1 MSPDSSEDSPR
12 DVSGRSSEDAPAGD
26 APAEDAPAGDAPAE
40 DAPARPFAFQPA
52 PEDGGQEFPVVGIG
66 ASAGGVGALRRFFRN
81 LPDEVG
87 MAFVVVLHLSPDHE
101 SNLAEI
107 LRRDTDMPVQEATD
121 ECALEPGRIYVIP
134 PQREMWMEGSALR
147 LSARSPNHRP
157 NTIDALF
164 DSLAEEHR
172 GRAVGIILSGT
183 GTDGTLGLRAIKA
196 RGGIAMVQEPGDA
209 GHEEMPR
216 SALDTGTVDL
226 VAPAGELAGRLVAY
240 HRNARVIQLPE
251 SGEALP
257 SGEQTT
263 LQKIFAELQ
272 GRTGHD
278 FSHYKRST
286 VLRRLER
293 RMQVTDTETLSAY
306 LQALED
312 RPGEARALY
321 KELLI
326 SVTRFFRTPEA
337 FETLEGSVIPPLFE
351 DKGPDEEVRVW
362 VPGCATGEEAYSLDI
377 LLHEYA
383 RALEAPPSIQV
394 FATDVDTEGLATAR
408 AGVYPPTIAADV
420 SEARLDRFFRREN
433 DQYRVT
439 SSLRNSVVFAE
450 HDLTQDPPFSNLG
463 LVCCRNLLIYLSQ
476 PLQEHV
482 FRLFRYALKEEGFLF
497 LGPSEAIGPSQSFFA
512 VADKNQSIL
521 QAKPPGPDEDRL
533 VPLSSPPN
541 MSPADPS
548 PQART
553 RAPTGDMEAVH
564 QDLLMD
570 QAASLLVDEN
580 REIRHLTGR
589 AGQFLTHEAGEPT
602 HNLLEKVP
610 PALRL
615 ELRGA
620 LYQALQKET
629 ATERTVSLALGPE
642 GAPSPVRVQVQ
653 PIGDP
658 ELDRSLAQVQFEKVE
673 ALSSGGPEGTAAPAE
688 GSETEGSGAEG
699 SEAEGLEAPTSRER
713 SLEEELQDVKEQ
725 LQIKSE
731 EHETVA
737 EEMETANEELMSMN
751 EELQAKNEEL
761 QTSKEQLQSVNEE
774 LTTTNQQLNAKVE
787 ALDQANSDLQNL
799 MEATEVATLF
809 LGQDLEIRRYTPPV
823 TEVFSLRESDIGR
836 PITDFTPKI
845 EYDSLVEDAERA
857 LDGQASAESVE
868 QEVPT
873 EQGVPTEQEVHVEQ
887 EVKREGAEGEEDTWY
902 SMRIRPY
909 RTVSGEVE
917 GVAMTFVDI
926 TAQKR
931 AAETL
936 RKERDLVSALIDTAG
951 ALITVLGEDGSI
963 VRFNT
968 ACERLTGYDAAEAE
982 GTGLRD
988 LLMPQEDREIIE
1000 SHLEALATGA
1010 KERVDLEMK
1019 WAGADGQKRLIR
1031 GSITALSRPD
1041 GEVRHFIVTGTDIT
1055 DRRRLEREV
1064 IEISDRERQ
1073 RIGEALHDVVSSG
1086 LTNAAMRAENLA
1098 YDLEEESEKEE
1109 SEEEESEE
1117 EESEE
1122 EESEEGTAVV
1132 AEDLQAIFSEIKEAA
1147 DQIRSLSHALIPQA
1161 LRQDHLATAL
1171 ADLADEEEDFSD
1183 VECVFVGDEGETR
1196 PEDETDAM
1204 NLYRIAHEAVANA
1217 REHANPERITIGLR
1231 EEDSGLVLAV
1241 RDDGRGWDGETPE
1254 EEGLGLHLMR
1264 YRANLIGATLRLTSD
1279 DGETVVECRLPL
1291 P

>member
-1 MSPDSSEDSPR
+1 M
-12 DVSGRSSEDAPAGD
+12 
-26 APAEDAPAGDAPAE
+26 
-40 DAPARPFAFQPA
+40 
-52 PEDGGQEFPVVGIG
+52 
-66 ASAGGVGALRRFFRN
+66 GALRRFFRN

-121 ECALEPGRIYVIP
+121 ECALEPGHIYVIP

-172 GRAVGIILSGT
+172 GRAVGIVLSGT

-226 VAPAGELAGRLVAY
+226 VAPAGKLAGRLVAY

-293 RMQVTDTETLSAY
+293 RMQVTDTETLEAY
-306 LQALED
+306 LQVLED

-362 VPGCATGEEAYSLDI
+362 VAGCATGEEAYSI
-377 LLHEYA
+377 AMLLHEHA
-383 RALEAPPSIQV
+383 RSMEAPPELQV
-394 FATDVDTEGLATAR
+394 FATDVDNEGLGIAR
-408 AGVYPPTIAADV
+408 RGTYPPTIEADV
-420 SEARLDRFFRREN
+420 SEDRLGRFFVREEG
-433 DQYRVT
+433 QYRVT

-450 HDLTQDPPFSNLG
+450 HDLTQDPPFSKLD
-463 LVCCRNLLIYLSQ
+463 LICCRNLLIYLSQ

-521 QAKPPGPDEDRL
+521 QAKPLGPDEDRL

-620 LYQALQKET
+620 LYQALQKGT
-629 ATERTVSLALGPE
+629 ATEKTVSLPLGPE
-642 GAPSPVRVQVQ
+642 GAPSPVHVQVQ

-688 GSETEGSGAEG
+688 GSEAEGSGAEG
-699 SEAEGLEAPTSRER
+699 LEDEGLEDEGLEAEGLEAEGLEAEGLEAEGLEAPTSRER

-731 EHETVA
+731 EHETVT

-774 LTTTNQQLNAKVE
+774 LTTTNQQLSAKVE

-823 TEVFSLRESDIGR
+823 TEVFSLRKSDIGR

-845 EYDSLVEDAERA
+845 EYDSLVEDAKRV
-857 LDGQASAESVE
+857 LGGQASAGSVE
-868 QEVPT
+868 QE
-873 EQGVPTEQEVHVEQ
+873 GLMEQEGPMGQESHVEQ

-1109 SEEEESEE
+1109 SEK
-1117 EESEE
+1117 

-1147 DQIRSLSHALIPQA
+1147 DQIRSLSHALIPRA

-1183 VECVFVGDEGETR
+1183 IDCTFVGDEGETR

-1217 REHANPERITIGLR
+1217 REHADPSRIQLGLR
-1231 EEDSGLVLAV
+1231 EEGADLVLSI

>member
-1 MSPDSSEDSPR
+1 
-12 DVSGRSSEDAPAGD
+12 
-26 APAEDAPAGDAPAE
+26 
-40 DAPARPFAFQPA
+40 
-52 PEDGGQEFPVVGIG
+52 
-66 ASAGGVGALRRFFRN
+66 
-81 LPDEVG
+81 

-121 ECALEPGRIYVIP
+121 ECALEPGHIYVIP
-134 PQREMWMEGSALR
+134 PRREMWMEGSALR

-172 GRAVGIILSGT
+172 GRAVGIVLSGT

-196 RGGIAMVQEPGDA
+196 RGGIAMVQEPGGA
-209 GHEEMPR
+209 EHEEMPR

-226 VAPAGELAGRLVAY
+226 VAPAGKLAGRLVAY

-293 RMQVTDTETLSAY
+293 RMQVTDTETLEAY
-306 LQALED
+306 LQVLED

-362 VPGCATGEEAYSLDI
+362 VPGCATGEEAYSVAM
-377 LLHEYA
+377 LLHEHA
-383 RALEAPPSIQV
+383 RSMEAPPELQV
-394 FATDVDTEGLATAR
+394 FATDVDTEGLGIAR
-408 AGVYPPTIAADV
+408 RGTYPPTIEADV
-420 SEARLDRFFRREN
+420 SEDRLGRFFVREEG
-433 DQYRVT
+433 QYRVT

-450 HDLTQDPPFSNLG
+450 HDLTQDPPFSKLD
-463 LVCCRNLLIYLSQ
+463 LICCRNLLIYLGQ
-476 PLQEHV
+476 TMQEHV

-512 VADKNQSIL
+512 VAHKSQSIL
-521 QAKPPGPDEDRL
+521 QAKPLGPDEDRL

-589 AGQFLTHEAGEPT
+589 AGQFLTHEVGEPT
-602 HNLLEKVP
+602 HDLLEKVP

-620 LYQALQKET
+620 LYQALQKGT
-629 ATERTVSLALGPE
+629 ATEKTVSLPLGPE

-688 GSETEGSGAEG
+688 GSEAEG
-699 SEAEGLEAPTSRER
+699 LEAEGLEAEGLEAEGLKAPTSRER

-731 EHETVA
+731 EHETVT

-787 ALDQANSDLQNL
+787 ALDQANNDLQNL
-799 MEATEVATLF
+799 MEATQVGTLF
-809 LGQDLEIRRYTPPV
+809 LDRDLEIRRYTSPM
-823 TEVFSLRESDIGR
+823 TDIFGLRSVDEGR

-845 EYDSLVEDAERA
+845 AYDALVADAERV
-857 LDGQASAESVE
+857 LEEQASIEREVE
-868 QEVPT
+868 GP
-873 EQGVPTEQEVHVEQ
+873 G
-887 EVKREGAEGEEDTWY
+887 RTWY
-902 SMRIRPY
+902 LMRLRPY

-917 GVAMTFVDI
+917 GVVMTFVDI
-926 TAQKR
+926 TAQKH

-936 RKERDLVSALIDTAG
+936 RAERDLVSALIDTAG
-951 ALITVLGEDGSI
+951 ALIVVLGEDGSI

-982 GTGLRD
+982 GTDLRD
-988 LLMPQEDREIIE
+988 LLVAPDDREAVT
-1000 SHLEALATGA
+1000 SRLDALADGTTDRA
-1010 KERVDLEMK
+1010 DLEMR
-1019 WAGADGQKRLIR
+1019 WTPAEGEPRLIK
-1031 GSITALSRPD
+1031 GSFTALRDES
-1041 GEVRHFIVTGTDIT
+1041 GAVQHFIVTGTDMT
-1055 DRRRLEREV
+1055 RHRELEREV

-1073 RIGEALHDVVSSG
+1073 RIGEALHDVISSG
-1086 LTNAAMRAENLA
+1086 LTHVVMRTDTLA
-1098 YDLEEESEKEE
+1098 HRLK
-1109 SEEEESEE
+1109 
-1117 EESEE
+1117 
-1122 EESEEGTAVV
+1122 EEGTAVT
-1132 AEDLQAIFSEIKEAA
+1132 ADDLEGISSEVKEAA
-1147 DQIRSLSHALIPQA
+1147 DQIRSLSHALIPRA

-1217 REHANPERITIGLR
+1217 REHADPSRIQLGLR
-1231 EEDSGLVLAV
+1231 EEDANLVLSI

>member
-1 MSPDSSEDSPR
+1 M
-12 DVSGRSSEDAPAGD
+12 
-26 APAEDAPAGDAPAE
+26 
-40 DAPARPFAFQPA
+40 
-52 PEDGGQEFPVVGIG
+52 
-66 ASAGGVGALRRFFRN
+66 GALRRFFLN

-121 ECALEPGRIYVIP
+121 ECALEAGHIYVIP

-172 GRAVGIILSGT
+172 GRAVGIVLSGT

-196 RGGIAMVQEPGDA
+196 RGGIAMVQEPGGA
-209 GHEEMPR
+209 EHEEMPR

-226 VAPAGELAGRLVAY
+226 VAPAGELAERLVAY
-240 HRNARVIQLPE
+240 HRNAHAIQLPE

-293 RMQVTDTETLSAY
+293 RMQVTDTETLEAY
-306 LQALED
+306 LQVLED

-362 VPGCATGEEAYSLDI
+362 VPGCATGEEAYSI
-377 LLHEYA
+377 AMLLHEHA
-383 RALEAPPSIQV
+383 RAMEASPELQV
-394 FATDVDTEGLATAR
+394 FATDVDNEGLGIAR
-408 AGVYPPTIAADV
+408 RGTYPPTIEADV
-420 SEARLDRFFRREN
+420 SEDRLGRFFVREEG
-433 DQYRVT
+433 QYRVT

-450 HDLTQDPPFSNLG
+450 HDLTQDPPFSKLD
-463 LVCCRNLLIYLSQ
+463 LICCRNLLIYLGQ
-476 PLQEHV
+476 TLQEHV

-521 QAKPPGPDEDRL
+521 QAKPLGPDEDRL

-620 LYQALQKET
+620 LYQALQKGT
-629 ATERTVSLALGPE
+629 ATEKTVSLPLGPE

-688 GSETEGSGAEG
+688 GSGAEG
-699 SEAEGLEAPTSRER
+699 LEDEGLEAEGLKAPTSRER

-774 LTTTNQQLNAKVE
+774 LTTTNQQLSAKVE

-809 LGQDLEIRRYTPPV
+809 LDQDLEIRRYTPPV
-823 TEVFSLRESDIGR
+823 TEIFSLRESDVGR

-845 EYDSLVEDAERA
+845 EYDSLVEDAERV
-857 LDGQASAESVE
+857 LGGQASAESVE

-873 EQGVPTEQEVHVEQ
+873 EQGIPMEQ
-887 EVKREGAEGEEDTWY
+887 EVKREGAGGEEDTWY

-917 GVAMTFVDI
+917 GVVMTFVDI

-931 AAETL
+931 AAEKL

-951 ALITVLGEDGSI
+951 ALVIVLGEDGSI

-988 LLMPQEDREIIE
+988 LLMPQENRETIE
-1000 SHLEALATGA
+1000 SHLEALAAGT
-1010 KERVDLEMK
+1010 KERIDLEME
-1019 WAGADGQKRLIR
+1019 WDTASDQRLLVR
-1031 GSITALSRPD
+1031 GSITALFRPD
-1041 GEVRHFIVTGTDIT
+1041 GEVRHFVVTGTDMT
-1055 DRRRLEREV
+1055 RHRELEREV

-1073 RIGEALHDVVSSG
+1073 RIGEALHDVISSG
-1086 LTNAAMRAENLA
+1086 LTHVVMRTDTLA
-1098 YDLEEESEKEE
+1098 HTLTQ
-1109 SEEEESEE
+1109 
-1117 EESEE
+1117 
-1122 EESEEGTAVV
+1122 EGTAVT
-1132 AEDLQAIFSEIKEAA
+1132 ADDLEGISSEVKEAA
-1147 DQIRSLSHALIPQA
+1147 DQIRSLSHALIPRA
-1161 LRQDHLATAL
+1161 LRQDHLAAAL

-1183 VECVFVGDEGETR
+1183 VECAFVGDEGETR

-1217 REHANPERITIGLR
+1217 REHADPSRIQLGLR
-1231 EEDSGLVLAV
+1231 EEGSGLVLSI
-1241 RDDGRGWDGETPE
+1241 RDDGRGWDGDTPE

>member
-1 MSPDSSEDSPR
+1 MPSSLRLRTGGKGFLLSA
-12 DVSGRSSEDAPAGD
+12 SGR
-26 APAEDAPAGDAPAE
+26 
-40 DAPARPFAFQPA
+40 QP
-52 PEDGGQEFPVVGIG
+52 
-66 ASAGGVGALRRFFRN
+66 AGGVGALRRFFRN

-121 ECALEPGRIYVIP
+121 ECALEPGHIYVIP
-134 PQREMWMEGSALR
+134 PRREMWMEGSALR

-172 GRAVGIILSGT
+172 GRAVGIVLSGT

-196 RGGIAMVQEPGDA
+196 RGGIAMVQEPGGA
-209 GHEEMPR
+209 EHEEMPR

-226 VAPAGELAGRLVAY
+226 VAPAGKLAGRLVAY

-293 RMQVTDTETLSAY
+293 RMQVTDTETLEAY
-306 LQALED
+306 LQVLED

-362 VPGCATGEEAYSLDI
+362 VPGCATGEEAYSVAM
-377 LLHEYA
+377 LLHEHA
-383 RALEAPPSIQV
+383 RSMEAPPELQV
-394 FATDVDTEGLATAR
+394 FATDVDTEGLGIAR
-408 AGVYPPTIAADV
+408 RGTYPPTIEADV
-420 SEARLDRFFRREN
+420 SEDRLGRFFVREEG
-433 DQYRVT
+433 QYRVT

-450 HDLTQDPPFSNLG
+450 HDLTQDPPFSKLD
-463 LVCCRNLLIYLSQ
+463 LICCRNLLIYLGQ
-476 PLQEHV
+476 TMQEHV

-512 VADKNQSIL
+512 VAHKSQSIL
-521 QAKPPGPDEDRL
+521 QAKPLGPDEDRL

-589 AGQFLTHEAGEPT
+589 AGQFLTHEVGEPT
-602 HNLLEKVP
+602 HDLLEKVP

-620 LYQALQKET
+620 LYQALQKGT
-629 ATERTVSLALGPE
+629 ATEKTVSLPLGPE

-688 GSETEGSGAEG
+688 GSEAEG
-699 SEAEGLEAPTSRER
+699 LEAEGLEAEGLEAEGLKAPTSRER

-731 EHETVA
+731 EHETVT

-787 ALDQANSDLQNL
+787 ALDQANNDLQNL
-799 MEATEVATLF
+799 MEATQVGTLF
-809 LGQDLEIRRYTPPV
+809 LDRDLEIRRYTSPM
-823 TEVFSLRESDIGR
+823 TDIFGLRSVDEGR

-845 EYDSLVEDAERA
+845 AYDALVADAERV
-857 LDGQASAESVE
+857 LEEQASIEREVE
-868 QEVPT
+868 GP
-873 EQGVPTEQEVHVEQ
+873 G
-887 EVKREGAEGEEDTWY
+887 RTWY
-902 SMRIRPY
+902 LMRLRPY

-917 GVAMTFVDI
+917 GVVMTFVDI
-926 TAQKR
+926 TAQKH

-936 RKERDLVSALIDTAG
+936 RAERDLVSALIDTAG
-951 ALITVLGEDGSI
+951 ALIVVLGEDGSI

-982 GTGLRD
+982 GTDLRD
-988 LLMPQEDREIIE
+988 LLVAPDDREAVT
-1000 SHLEALATGA
+1000 SRLDALADGTTDRA
-1010 KERVDLEMK
+1010 DLEMR
-1019 WAGADGQKRLIR
+1019 WTPAEGEPRLIK
-1031 GSITALSRPD
+1031 GSFTALRDES
-1041 GEVRHFIVTGTDIT
+1041 GAVQHFIVTGTDMT
-1055 DRRRLEREV
+1055 RHRELEREV

-1073 RIGEALHDVVSSG
+1073 RIGEALHDVISSG
-1086 LTNAAMRAENLA
+1086 LTHVVMRTDTLA
-1098 YDLEEESEKEE
+1098 HRLK
-1109 SEEEESEE
+1109 
-1117 EESEE
+1117 
-1122 EESEEGTAVV
+1122 EEGTAVT
-1132 AEDLQAIFSEIKEAA
+1132 ADDLEGISSEVKEAA
-1147 DQIRSLSHALIPQA
+1147 DQIRSLSHALIPRA

-1217 REHANPERITIGLR
+1217 REHADPSRIQLGLR
-1231 EEDSGLVLAV
+1231 EEDANLVLSI

>member
-1 MSPDSSEDSPR
+1 
-12 DVSGRSSEDAPAGD
+12 
-26 APAEDAPAGDAPAE
+26 
-40 DAPARPFAFQPA
+40 
-52 PEDGGQEFPVVGIG
+52 
-66 ASAGGVGALRRFFRN
+66 
-81 LPDEVG
+81 

-121 ECALEPGRIYVIP
+121 ECALEPGHIYVIP

-172 GRAVGIILSGT
+172 GRAVGIVLSGT

-226 VAPAGELAGRLVAY
+226 VAPAGKLAGRLVAY

-251 SGEALP
+251 PGEALP

-293 RMQVTDTETLSAY
+293 RMQVTDTETLEAY

-362 VPGCATGEEAYSLDI
+362 VPGCATGEEAYSI
-377 LLHEYA
+377 AMLLHEHA
-383 RALEAPPSIQV
+383 RSMEAPPELQV
-394 FATDVDTEGLATAR
+394 FATDVDTEGLGIAR
-408 AGVYPPTIAADV
+408 RGTYPPTIEADV
-420 SEARLDRFFRREN
+420 SEDRLGRFFIREEG
-433 DQYRVT
+433 QYRVT

-450 HDLTQDPPFSNLG
+450 HDLTQAPPFSRLD
-463 LVCCRNLLIYLSQ
+463 LICCRNLLIYLSQ

-521 QAKPPGPDEDRL
+521 QAKPLGPDEDRL

-620 LYQALQKET
+620 LYQALQKGT
-629 ATERTVSLALGPE
+629 ATEKTVSLPLGPE

-688 GSETEGSGAEG
+688 GSGAEG
-699 SEAEGLEAPTSRER
+699 LEDEGLEDEGLEAEGLEAPTSRER

-731 EHETVA
+731 EHETVT

-774 LTTTNQQLNAKVE
+774 LTTTNQQLSAKVE

-845 EYDSLVEDAERA
+845 EYDSLVEDAKRV
-857 LDGQASAESVE
+857 LGGQASAESVE

-873 EQGVPTEQEVHVEQ
+873 EQGVPMEQEVR
-887 EVKREGAEGEEDTWY
+887 REGAGGEEDTWY

-917 GVAMTFVDI
+917 GVVMTFVDI

-931 AAETL
+931 AAEKL

-968 ACERLTGYDAAEAE
+968 ACERLTGYDAGEAE

-988 LLMPQEDREIIE
+988 LLMPQENRETIE
-1000 SHLEALATGA
+1000 SHLEALAAGT
-1010 KERVDLEMK
+1010 KERVDLEME
-1019 WAGADGQKRLIR
+1019 WDTASDQRLLVR
-1031 GSITALSRPD
+1031 GSITALFRPD
-1041 GEVRHFIVTGTDIT
+1041 GEVRHFIVTGTDMT
-1055 DRRRLEREV
+1055 RHRELEREV
-1064 IEISDRERQ
+1064 IEVSNRERQ

-1086 LTNAAMRAENLA
+1086 LTNAAMRAETLA
-1098 YDLEEESEKEE
+1098 YDLREKSDLKEK
-1109 SEEEESEE
+1109 
-1117 EESEE
+1117 
-1122 EESEEGTAVV
+1122 SEEGPEEDLEQEATVE
-1132 AEDLQAIFSEIKEAA
+1132 AEDLQKIFSKVKEAG
-1147 DQIRSLSHALIPQA
+1147 DQIRSLSHALIPRA
-1161 LRQDHLATAL
+1161 LRQDHLAAAL

-1217 REHANPERITIGLR
+1217 REHADPSRIQLGLR
-1231 EEDSGLVLAV
+1231 EEGSGLVLSI
-1241 RDDGRGWDGETPE
+1241 RDDGRGWEGDTPE
-1254 EEGLGLHLMR
+1254 DEGLGLHLMR